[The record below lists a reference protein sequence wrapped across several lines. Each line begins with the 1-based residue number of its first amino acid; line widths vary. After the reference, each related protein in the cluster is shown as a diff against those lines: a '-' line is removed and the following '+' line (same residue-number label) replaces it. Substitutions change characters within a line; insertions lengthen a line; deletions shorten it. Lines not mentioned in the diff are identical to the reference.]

1 MSDPLPQQSQPQ
13 SLGRIVGSLFGSRR
27 IVPAPREHQQQQT
40 LLPPQE
46 FDSVDSIDS
55 VPELLKPSVQRYS
68 AKWTATK
75 QRHYMSIQNA
85 KLIDAQLGRL
95 CESLYLHAETG
106 RILATELSLIQ
117 QTKQNLAA
125 LQTQAEELKPVFAA
139 LEHLYASLADTDTT
153 QLDDLVQ
160 QESRY
165 RQSRHQHYLELQQAM
180 DSQYEELQRNSMS
193 ARVANAERSFQ
204 RDLELYR
211 QQQQQQ
217 NQQPDHLAFSLT
229 QQGNRSK
236 SNRGIADVVLSATDW
251 GASGHHEDDFF
262 SDEDD
267 GAKSQQHQQPRQ
279 RQSLNHDSAAIVAK
293 VSSVCQV
300 CLWPK
305 GRKILSGYFK
315 ASAKE
320 KNQMAWQRCGSL
332 LIEER
337 GADSYNNDVEAAKK
351 PVGAGAGDN
360 SSIKRSESS
369 TGNNDVFCSAKP
381 KATVSISWSSP
392 RPLPRPQQQSSSA
405 QQQPQ
410 QTFSETSQLSRKA
423 IEPKNTNASEEGD
436 SDDDDLAAAE
446 AVVVV
451 LQDEDYLA

>member
-293 VSSVCQV
+293 
-300 CLWPK
+300 
-305 GRKILSGYFK
+305 
-315 ASAKE
+315 
-320 KNQMAWQRCGSL
+320 
-332 LIEER
+332 
-337 GADSYNNDVEAAKK
+337 DVEAAKK

-381 KATVSISWSSP
+381 EATVSISWSSP